1 MFSDREYA
9 VGKGKPPKHTRFRKG
24 QSGNPTGRR
33 KGSLNMA
40 TLLERALNERVAV
53 TENGKYKTIT
63 KLEAMLKQL
72 ANKAASGD
80 TRVIRLLIPLAET
93 FLASS
98 HSAARNDAA
107 TAAPLPSAADRKARA
122 LETARIL
129 KEIGYLDDAAVG
141 APETQAERAE
151 APAETGRNDQDGGS
165 RA

>member
-1 MFSDREYA
+1 MSVIES
-9 VGKGKPPKHTRFRKG
+9 TRL
-24 QSGNPTGRR
+24 GRASR
-33 KGSLNMA
+33 PGTRGFGRDNQAIPRDVVSSLNMA

-53 TENGKYKTIT
+53 TENGKHKTIT

-93 FLASS
+93 FLVSS
-98 HSAARNDAA
+98 HSASRNDAA
-107 TAAPLPSAADRKARA
+107 TPAPLPSAADRKARA

-129 KEIGYLDDAAVG
+129 KEIGYLDNAAVG

-165 RA
+165 RE